1 MERYIK
7 IAGGKMRV
15 ILCLLVWML
24 VGAACDSFL
33 DIAPSKKTN
42 IELSKVEHLDALL
55 AAINTTTGN
64 TSLVLSPDITEIS
77 TDLYD
82 KTNNGAPFY
91 QHGIAYYLWM
101 NQEVADLS
109 GSGTW
114 SSAYKNIFTANTV
127 LENLSRVTGD
137 EALKADLKAEAH
149 FIRAFQNWELLN
161 TYCLPYSP
169 ENMKE
174 PGIPHKTSTSFEQ
187 SLVRMNLEESYRF
200 VEEDLKEALKITVDN
215 VNRRWRVSIPAVH
228 SFLARFYLFCHD
240 YDQALKYADLALQ
253 ADARLV
259 DYSTEMYYGNE
270 QNSSQGPLQV
280 PYLWWEAIYDPSVKL
295 EWAEFYY
302 QYFLSASCAYFCPSR
317 EMLKLYDKE
326 DDLRYKYLMCENFSW
341 RHNIKYTYP
350 GYVYFRTSIPYGTTV
365 QEMILTKAE
374 CLARQG
380 KFQQAMETVNI
391 LRAKRIAPGP
401 EVKLS
406 AATKEEAI
414 AKILEERVR
423 ELTWGLRWFDIRRL
437 NYNETTL
444 DDVNLKRIFY
454 SHDGLIVNKES
465 QPIEYRLELK
475 DRRFAEPINSN
486 EIYLS
491 RGQIQ
496 QNTY

>member
-1 MERYIK
+1 
-7 IAGGKMRV
+7 MRV

-174 PGIPHKTSTSFEQ
+174 PGIPHKTSTSFCLLYT
-187 SLVRMNLEESYRF
+187 S
-200 VEEDLKEALKITVDN
+200 
-215 VNRRWRVSIPAVH
+215 
-228 SFLARFYLFCHD
+228 
-240 YDQALKYADLALQ
+240 
-253 ADARLV
+253 
-259 DYSTEMYYGNE
+259 
-270 QNSSQGPLQV
+270 
-280 PYLWWEAIYDPSVKL
+280 PS
-295 EWAEFYY
+295 
-302 QYFLSASCAYFCPSR
+302 PR
-317 EMLKLYDKE
+317 DT
-326 DDLRYKYLMCENFSW
+326 R
-341 RHNIKYTYP
+341 
-350 GYVYFRTSIPYGTTV
+350 
-365 QEMILTKAE
+365 
-374 CLARQG
+374 
-380 KFQQAMETVNI
+380 
-391 LRAKRIAPGP
+391 
-401 EVKLS
+401 
-406 AATKEEAI
+406 
-414 AKILEERVR
+414 
-423 ELTWGLRWFDIRRL
+423 
-437 NYNETTL
+437 
-444 DDVNLKRIFY
+444 
-454 SHDGLIVNKES
+454 
-465 QPIEYRLELK
+465 
-475 DRRFAEPINSN
+475 
-486 EIYLS
+486 
-491 RGQIQ
+491 
-496 QNTY
+496 

>member
-200 VEEDLKEALKITVDN
+200 VEEDLKEL
-215 VNRRWRVSIPAVH
+215 
-228 SFLARFYLFCHD
+228 LACLD
-240 YDQALKYADLALQ
+240 T
-253 ADARLV
+253 
-259 DYSTEMYYGNE
+259 SE
-270 QNSSQGPLQV
+270 QMPQ
-280 PYLWWEAIYDPSVKL
+280 
-295 EWAEFYY
+295 
-302 QYFLSASCAYFCPSR
+302 
-317 EMLKLYDKE
+317 
-326 DDLRYKYLMCENFSW
+326 
-341 RHNIKYTYP
+341 
-350 GYVYFRTSIPYGTTV
+350 
-365 QEMILTKAE
+365 
-374 CLARQG
+374 
-380 KFQQAMETVNI
+380 
-391 LRAKRIAPGP
+391 
-401 EVKLS
+401 
-406 AATKEEAI
+406 KEESVEEKRHKQSMKDIIIKIVVFIFSPVILIGMLLGLVAADDVSANFGRNVAI
-414 AKILEERVR
+414 ASGVFIL
-423 ELTWGLRWFDIRRL
+423 I
-437 NYNETTL
+437 
-444 DDVNLKRIFY
+444 
-454 SHDGLIVNKES
+454 LIAVIVLS
-465 QPIEYRLELK
+465 VL
-475 DRRFAEPINSN
+475 
-486 EIYLS
+486 YL
-491 RGQIQ
+491 
-496 QNTY
+496 

>member
-7 IAGGKMRV
+7 IAGGKMRM

-127 LENLSRVTGD
+127 LENLSWVTGD

-228 SFLARFYLFCHD
+228 SFLARF
-240 YDQALKYADLALQ
+240 
-253 ADARLV
+253 
-259 DYSTEMYYGNE
+259 
-270 QNSSQGPLQV
+270 
-280 PYLWWEAIYDPSVKL
+280 
-295 EWAEFYY
+295 
-302 QYFLSASCAYFCPSR
+302 
-317 EMLKLYDKE
+317 
-326 DDLRYKYLMCENFSW
+326 
-341 RHNIKYTYP
+341 
-350 GYVYFRTSIPYGTTV
+350 
-365 QEMILTKAE
+365 
-374 CLARQG
+374 
-380 KFQQAMETVNI
+380 
-391 LRAKRIAPGP
+391 
-401 EVKLS
+401 
-406 AATKEEAI
+406 
-414 AKILEERVR
+414 
-423 ELTWGLRWFDIRRL
+423 
-437 NYNETTL
+437 
-444 DDVNLKRIFY
+444 
-454 SHDGLIVNKES
+454 
-465 QPIEYRLELK
+465 
-475 DRRFAEPINSN
+475 
-486 EIYLS
+486 
-491 RGQIQ
+491 
-496 QNTY
+496 